1 MTNYVNA
8 SLLPDE
14 HIVYQGRR
22 SIRASWL
29 IIGFFGFW
37 AFILGVAS
45 IMSDQA
51 ELMRYAALGCVFA
64 AACPFIER
72 RVTELAITNKR
83 IIAKF
88 GLISR
93 QTIEINLHKVESV
106 QVHQGVFGRL
116 LNYGSIVISG
126 AGNPQAPIPY
136 IENPLEFRRQCM
148 ATLDSLGADKK

>member
-1 MTNYVNA
+1 MASYVNA

-29 IIGFFGFW
+29 IIGFFGFL
-37 AFILGVAS
+37 ALSFGMAS

-51 ELMRYAALGCVFA
+51 EPMRYAALGCAFI

-72 RVTELAITNKR
+72 HVTEIAITNKR

-93 QTIEINLHKVESV
+93 QTIEINLHKVEST

-126 AGNPQAPIPY
+126 AGNPQASIPY

-148 ATLDSLGADKK
+148 AMLDGLDAAQK